1 MDVNDFFQT
10 VKVSITVSDREGKL
24 VYMNDASR
32 AVFGDKVGQNMMPCH
47 QARSQEIIRQLLEN
61 GETHAYTIEKGEVHK
76 MIYQAPWYKDGEV
89 DGLVEFSMVI
99 PAEMPHYV
107 RPVKKD

>member
-1 MDVNDFFQT
+1 MDSNEIFQS
-10 VKVSITVSDREGKL
+10 VKVSITVCDKEGN
-24 VYMNDASR
+24 VVFMNDASK
-32 AVFGDKVGQNMMPCH
+32 AVFGDMIGKNMMPCH
-47 QARSQEIIRQLLEN
+47 QQRSQDIIRQLLDK

-89 DGLVEFSMVI
+89 AGLVEFSMVI

-107 RPVKKD
+107 RPEKK